1 MRHHLLLTI
10 LLLTA
15 CHRPTRT
22 DDPNEFLRRH
32 VETNLSAPVFFEG
45 DSLWT
50 IEERMAHYGVP
61 GVSLA
66 VIADGQVAW
75 VKSYGVVDKET
86 KQPVADS
93 TLFQAGS
100 ISKPVAAYGALKLA
114 EQGLIRLDD
123 DVNAQLR
130 SWKLPEN
137 AFTQERK
144 VTPKLLIGHLAG
156 TNLHGFPGYAPDEP
170 VPTLVQVL
178 NGEAP
183 ANTPAIVVDKVPGES
198 WRYSGGGYCILQ
210 QLMIDAKGTDFPPLM
225 DELVLAPLGMQRST
239 YAQPLPGDELPMA
252 ATGYLPDGSMTKG
265 HRHTYP
271 EMAAAG
277 LWTTAGDLARFAID
291 VQRSYQQGQGAV
303 IDKASATLM
312 LSPTTEDYA
321 GTGMFLHQSGGAPY
335 FEHGGWDEGFCAQM
349 IAHRDKDYGVVV
361 MINANQ
367 PDLMWELIRSVASAY
382 DWEGFIPTYTKV
394 PMDAAI
400 IARVSGRYRTGAGE
414 VCAISHRDGR
424 LFRSYNGG
432 QPEELFRITDST
444 YICRDDRRPVQFMPA
459 TTSGPATMLTLDR
472 DDHHV
477 LSTDPR
483 MGDDEHVP
491 FEFVLEGKPEEA
503 VAAYSALKAAQPD
516 EPSVQEG
523 FINNLGYELLNRGQV
538 VSARDLFHVNIALYP
553 ASANVYDSY
562 AEACLKNGEE
572 DLALTNYKKALTM
585 NPDNS
590 YAAQVIAELEGKKTK
605 K

>member
-1 MRHHLLLTI
+1 MKQSALLAALLLA
-10 LLLTA
+10 A
-15 CHRPTRT
+15 CQTPTRT

-32 VETNLSAPVFFEG
+32 VETGLGPLVYLEG

-50 IEERMAHYGVP
+50 IEERMAHHGVP

-75 VKSYGVVDKET
+75 VKSYGVVDKKA
-86 KQPVADS
+86 KQPVTDS

-114 EQGLIRLDD
+114 EQGLIQLDD

-137 AFTQERK
+137 EFTQQQK
-144 VTPKLLIGHLAG
+144 VTPKRLIGHLAG
-156 TNLHGFPGYAPDEP
+156 TTVHGFPGYAPDETA
-170 VPTLVQVL
+170 PTLLQVL
-178 NGEAP
+178 NGETP
-183 ANTPAIVVDKVPGES
+183 ANTPAIVVNKVPGES

-210 QLMIDAKGTDFPPLM
+210 QLMVEAKGTDFPSLM
-225 DELVLAPLGMQRST
+225 DELVLAPLGMRRST
-239 YAQPLPGDELPMA
+239 YAQPLPADKLPMA

-277 LWTTAGDLARFAID
+277 LWSTAGDLAKWVID

-303 IDKASATLM
+303 ISKATSALM
-312 LSPTTEDYA
+312 LTPTTEDFA
-321 GTGMFLHQSGGAPY
+321 GTGLFLQRNGGATY
-335 FEHGGWDEGFCAQM
+335 FEHGGWDEGFCAQF
-349 IAHRDKDYGVVV
+349 IAHRDQGYGVVV

-367 PDLMWELIRSVASAY
+367 PDFMWELIRSVARAY
-382 DWEGFIPTYTKV
+382 DWEGFLTSYAKLPL
-394 PMDAAI
+394 DAATL
-400 IARVSGRYRTGAGE
+400 ARVSGRYRTGAGE
-414 VCAISHRDGR
+414 VCAISQRDGR

-432 QPEELFRITDST
+432 EPEELFRITDST
-444 YICRDDRRPVQFMPA
+444 FICRDDRRPVQFMPA
-459 TTSGPATMLTLDR
+459 TASGPATMLTLDR
-472 DDHHV
+472 EDHHV
-477 LSTDPR
+477 LTTDPR
-483 MGDDEHVP
+483 MDDDEHVP

-503 VAAYSALKAAQPD
+503 VAAYRALKAAQPD

-538 VSARDLFHVNIALYP
+538 VPARDLFHVNIALYP

-572 DLALTNYKKALTM
+572 ALALTNYKKALKM
-585 NPDNS
+585 DPNNS
-590 YAAQVIAELEGKKTK
+590 NAARVIEELEGKKK
-605 K
+605 